1 MRALPI
7 LDDAHYIDYAPIN
20 LVTILDVSGRVSLDV
35 SGRVSGSKLN
45 FLKLAVCLVIEKLG
59 PSNRLTIVYLS
70 ESAHKIFLSIE

>member
-20 LVTILDVSGRVSLDV
+20 LVTILDVSGRVS
-35 SGRVSGSKLN
+35 GSKLN
-45 FLKLAVCLVIEKLG
+45 FLKLVVCLVIEKLG

>member
-20 LVTILDVSGRVSLDV
+20 LVTILDV